1 MDDSRAKMYYLLI
14 ILLCIT
20 FVFIGCTQE
29 TAGHAGE
36 KSAEE
41 QPAADDRLKYRM
53 DTDHFKYYSY
63 DNDADVL
70 GELGK
75 ELEAEFDGITSRL
88 QYVPQEKIDVEIY
101 PDVDTFHTCMGY
113 PDSPDWLVGYAG
125 NGKVQMV
132 SPNNPGPVH
141 SYESL
146 MKAVV
151 HEFTHIIIRG
161 HNKGAIPI
169 WLNEGI
175 ASYEAQNIEYI
186 KEAISGEVKYKHV
199 PSFTELDQKNFAERH
214 GYQYSI
220 TIVEFLVKTY
230 DYDRLVEMIKNP
242 DIEKVYGVTEEELH
256 KKWVLYLEE
265 NYQ

>member
-1 MDDSRAKMYYLLI
+1 MSDSRRKTYYLF
-14 ILLCIT
+14 LLLFCIT
-20 FVFIGCTQE
+20 LVFTGCTQE
-29 TAGHAGE
+29 AAGQIDE
-36 KSAEE
+36 KPAEE
-41 QPAADDRLKYRM
+41 QPAVDDPLNYRM
-53 DTDHFKYYSY
+53 DTAHFKYYSY

-70 GELGK
+70 ADLGK
-75 ELEAEFDGITSRL
+75 ELEEKFDLITSRL
-88 QYVPQEKIDVEIY
+88 QYVPQEKIDVEVY
-101 PDVDTFHTCMGY
+101 PDVDTFHTRMGY
-113 PDSPDWLVGYAG
+113 PDSPDWAVGYAG

-132 SPNNPGPVH
+132 SPKNPGPAH

-161 HNKGAIPI
+161 HNKGDLPM

-175 ASYEAQNIEYI
+175 ASYEAQNIEQI

-230 DYDRLVEMIKNP
+230 DYDKLVEMIKNP
-242 DIEKVYGVTEEELH
+242 DIEKVYGITEEELH